1 MALPPRP
8 MDEFRDQLRRHVR
21 ELEESDFESQSKEWF
36 FLWYLYR
43 LRKVA
48 LVERSPRA
56 CSSLMKGF
64 LRYFVDS
71 IDEDSPMAE
80 RFREIY
86 ESHRHA
92 LRTEHLE

>member
-1 MALPPRP
+1 MALPPQP
-8 MDEFRDQLRRHVR
+8 MDEFREQVRRHVR
-21 ELEESDFESQSKEWF
+21 ELEESDPEPQSPEWF

-48 LVERSPRA
+48 FADRSPRA
-56 CSSLMKGF
+56 CSSVMRGL
-64 LRYFVDS
+64 LRYFVDT
-71 IDEDSPMAE
+71 IDEESPMAE
-80 RFREIY
+80 RFRDIY

>member
-21 ELEESDFESQSKEWF
+21 ELEESDLEQHSSEWF
-36 FLWYLYR
+36 FLRYLYR
-43 LRKVA
+43 LRKTA
-48 LVERSPRA
+48 MANRSPRA
-56 CSSLMKGF
+56 CSSIMRGF
-64 LRYFVDS
+64 VRFFVDS
-71 IDEDSPMAE
+71 IDEASPMAE

>member
-1 MALPPRP
+1 MALPPQA

-21 ELEESDFESQSKEWF
+21 ELEESDLEPDSNEWY

-43 LRKVA
+43 LRRTA
-48 LVERSPRA
+48 LANRSPRA
-56 CSSLMKGF
+56 CSSIMRGF

-71 IDEDSPMAE
+71 IDEHSPMAE

>member
-1 MALPPRP
+1 MALPLPP

-21 ELEESDFESQSKEWF
+21 ELEESDLELYSSEWF
-36 FLWYLYR
+36 FLRYLYR
-43 LRKVA
+43 LRTTA
-48 LVERSPRA
+48 LANRSPRA
-56 CSSLMKGF
+56 CSSVMRGL

-71 IDEDSPMAE
+71 IDENSKMGE